1 MGMHCNRRWFAIGV
15 VVSLLSAPSSGQ
27 TFPTKALTLVVP
39 AAPGGLIDASARLV
53 GVPLAKLIGQP
64 VIVDNRSGGSGNVGY
79 SQVAHAAADG
89 HTLLVSYSGYHVGN
103 PALTDKLPWSQKD
116 LIPVAMITA
125 ATNVIVVHP
134 SLPVSTV
141 KELIDYLK
149 ANPGKVTYASQGNGS
164 LSHIGTE
171 MFKLQTGTSMVHIPY
186 RGSGPAIQDVLS
198 GQVQLFMT
206 TPPSV
211 MGHVRSGKLRAL
223 AITGKNRHPALPGV
237 STAEE
242 AGLNGLELE
251 AWVAIFAP
259 AGTPPNVVATL
270 SATIKRA
277 LDLPESK
284 SRADDAGVALSY
296 RPAEALSQLVKR
308 DTEYWAKVVKAAGI
322 KAD

>member
-1 MGMHCNRRWFAIGV
+1 MCMHCIRRSLAVGV
-15 VVSLLSAPSSGQ
+15 VGLLLAAASSAQP
-27 TFPTKALTLVVP
+27 FPTKPLTLVVP
-39 AAPGGLIDASARLV
+39 ATPGGLIDASARLV
-53 GVPLAKLIGQP
+53 GVPLANLIGQP
-64 VIVDNRSGGSGNVGY
+64 VIVDNRSGASGNVGY
-79 SQVAHAAADG
+79 SHVARAAADG

-116 LIPVAMITA
+116 LIPVAMITS
-125 ATNVIVVHP
+125 ATNVIVMHP
-134 SLPVSTV
+134 SVPVSTLT
-141 KELIDYLK
+141 ELIDHLK

-171 MFKLQTGTSMVHIPY
+171 MFKLQTGTNMVHIPY
-186 RGSGPAIQDVLS
+186 RGSGSAIQDVLS

-211 MGHVRSGKLRAL
+211 MGHVQSGKLRAL
-223 AITGKNRHPALPGV
+223 VITGKNRHSALPGV
-237 STAEE
+237 PTAAE
-242 AGLNGLELE
+242 AGLKGFELE

-284 SRADDAGVALSY
+284 SRADAAGVELSY
-296 RPAEALSQLVKR
+296 RPPEALSQLVKR
-308 DTEYWAKVVKAAGI
+308 DTEYWSKVVKTTGI